1 MDFSS
6 HCDVLLQ
13 KRYGFKAHV
22 FQAAGFNSKKEY
34 EARSIHNCNSIDHPH
49 TLIYVV
55 HQASSDRKLVC
66 CVAHVMSH
74 NELHRVQ
81 DIDEY
86 DHICKVL
93 KPLNCALK
101 TLKVLMQHAWT
112 MPIS

>member
-1 MDFSS
+1 
-6 HCDVLLQ
+6 VLLQ

-22 FQAAGFNSKKEY
+22 FHAAGFNSKKEY
-34 EARSIHNCNSIDHPH
+34 EAKHGSDLFITVRIDHPH

-86 DHICKVL
+86 DHICKSTEAIEL
-93 KPLNCALK
+93 CFEDPQGINATCMDNAHLLN
-101 TLKVLMQHAWT
+101 
-112 MPIS
+112 